1 MLSRDN
7 TAPPPQ
13 RGGSPW
19 TVNRRVIGA
28 LIIREM
34 LTRYG
39 RNNIGFL
46 WLFVEPLLF
55 TLVVVSVRGARI
67 GIYGDV
73 ISGVAFAVTG
83 WPALMLWR
91 NMPNRCMGALKSN
104 RTLLHHRQV
113 TIPDIFMSRIVVEFM
128 AASTSFIFVTAGFY
142 AIGRL
147 MAPEDILK
155 VIAAWLLL
163 AWFGAGLALT
173 LGSVS
178 ERFAVVENLWRPMSY
193 ILMPLSGIGFLV
205 QTLPPGLRHVVLWLP
220 MLNCVEL
227 LRDGWF
233 GSLFHAYYDVG
244 YVIAFNLCLT
254 FAGLSLLRQVGLEPS
269 DND

>member
-1 MLSRDN
+1 MPSNDT
-7 TAPPPQ
+7 TAPRIPFRKPLAI
-13 RGGSPW
+13 
-19 TVNRRVIGA
+19 NRRVIGA
-28 LIIREM
+28 LVLREM

-55 TLVVVSVRGARI
+55 TLVVISVKAAKI
-67 GIYGDV
+67 GVYGSA

-91 NMPNRCMGALKSN
+91 NMPNRCTGAVRSN
-104 RTLLHHRQV
+104 RSLLHHRQV
-113 TIPDIFMSRIVVEFM
+113 TIPDIFMARILVEFM
-128 AASTSFIFVTAGFY
+128 AASTSFVFVTAGFY
-142 AIGRL
+142 AVGSL

-155 VIAAWLLL
+155 VIAAWCLL

-173 LGSVS
+173 VACLS
-178 ERFAVVENLWRPMSY
+178 ERFTIIDNLWRPMSY
-193 ILMPLSGIGFLV
+193 VLMPLSGIAFLV
-205 QTLPPGLRHVVLWLP
+205 ENLPPGYQHIVMWVP

-233 GSLFHAYYDVG
+233 GSLFHAYYDIG
-244 YVIAFNLCLT
+244 YVIVFNLCLS
-254 FAGLSLLRQVGLEPS
+254 FVGLSLLRQVGLTPS
-269 DND
+269 DE

>member
-1 MLSRDN
+1 MLSRD
-7 TAPPPQ
+7 TSELA
-13 RGGSPW
+13 RSTGTSAW
-19 TVNRRVIGA
+19 TINRRVIGA
-28 LIIREM
+28 LVLREM

-55 TLVVVSVRGARI
+55 TLVVISVKGARI
-67 GIYGDV
+67 GVYKDL

-104 RTLLHHRQV
+104 RSLLHHRQV
-113 TIPDIFMSRIVVEFM
+113 TIPDIFMARIVVEFM
-128 AASTSFIFVTAGFY
+128 AASTSFIFITAGFY
-142 AIGRL
+142 ALGRL

-155 VIAAWLLL
+155 VVAAWLLL

-173 LGSVS
+173 LGSLS
-178 ERFAVVENLWRPMSY
+178 ERFVVLENLWRPMSY
-193 ILMPLSGIGFLV
+193 ILMPLSGIAFLV
-205 QTLPPGLRHVVLWLP
+205 ETLPPNLQELVLWIP

-233 GSLFHAYYDVG
+233 GSLFQAHYDIG
-244 YVIAFNLCLT
+244 YVVIFNLCLS
-254 FAGLSLLRQVGLEPS
+254 FVGLSLLRQIGLDAS